1 MRLALTLAMLLPSF
15 LFGQDIAG
23 DWQGTLKFGKTEQ
36 RLVVTIAKGSKGG
49 WTASEVTPDDGSN
62 PVVASSASFEGS
74 TLKIA
79 FDAVGA
85 TYEGVLSESKNSF
98 KGTLTHGSP
107 LPLDL
112 ERATEE
118 SSWRRDRTP
127 HKIQFVTVEDNV
139 KLEVVAWG
147 GSGRALILLAGG
159 NNTAHSFDRFAPKLA
174 TAYRVYG
181 ITRRGSGISSAPPP
195 TRANYAADRLGD
207 DVLAVI
213 AALKID
219 RPILVGHSLAGE
231 ELSSVGS
238 RHPEKVSGLIY
249 LDAGYSYAYDPS
261 PPEPSSPQPRGQITT
276 VSEAIRAGMQKYTR
290 IDVPILAIY
299 ALPHERG
306 ITDTAKR
313 AEADASDV
321 AFQGAMAKAFEK
333 GLPSARVVWLAH
345 ADHYVFRSNE
355 ADVLREMNAF
365 IGGLPQNVSAPI
377 APHHPLRE

>member
-1 MRLALTLAMLLPSF
+1 MKGPVAVAMLLRCV
-15 LFGQDIAG
+15 LNAQDIAG
-23 DWQGTLKFGKTEQ
+23 DWQGTLKLRTSEIRVVINIVKT
-36 RLVVTIAKGSKGG
+36 GDGG
-49 WTASEVTPDDGSN
+49 WKATEFTPDEGSN
-62 PVVASSASFEGS
+62 GIIASSVTFEGS
-74 TLKIA
+74 TLKLA
-79 FDAVGA
+79 FDRIRA
-85 TYEGVLSESKNSF
+85 TYEGTLIESKNLF
-98 KGTLTHGSP
+98 KGTLTQGSA

-112 ERATEE
+112 ELATEE

-127 HKIQFVTVEDNV
+127 HKIQFIIVDDNV
-139 KLEVVAWG
+139 KLEVVDWG

-159 NNTAHSFDRFAPKLA
+159 NNNVHSFDRFAPKLS

-207 DVLAVI
+207 DILAVI
-213 AALKID
+213 AALKLD

-238 RHPEKVSGLIY
+238 RHPEKVAGLIY

-261 PPEPSSPQPRGQITT
+261 PSEPSSPQPQHQIATID
-276 VSEAIRAGMQKYTR
+276 EAIRAGMQKYTR

-306 ITDTAKR
+306 ITDPAKR
-313 AEADASDV
+313 AEADARDL

-333 GLPSARVVWLAH
+333 GLPTARVVWLAH
-345 ADHYVFRSNE
+345 ANHYVFRSHE
-355 ADVLREMNAF
+355 ADVLREMNGF
-365 IGGLPQNVSAPI
+365 IAGLPKNSA
-377 APHHPLRE
+377 LGRN